1 MVLHMNKLGNPF
13 IPVLPL

>member
-1 MVLHMNKLGNPF
+1 MVLLMNKLGNPF